1 MAKCDSPIVS
11 MAVHPAETWI
21 ITHHLDQSVCIWDY
35 NTQIWN
41 IGSSQC
47 EFELGDDMMMSF
59 DYLTNGDQLQVIT
72 GHIND
77 SSVHIWEWQSRDDFA
92 KTLVGHDGKITT
104 VHGHPDLPIIISGS
118 RDGKIC
124 WWNSVTFELEGT
136 LDYGLG
142 LVKYIACLN
151 GSRRIVIGHQDGLA
165 IIVAAPPHEPV
176 RAPGRPQSPLI
187 GLGTLY

>member
-1 MAKCDSPIVS
+1 MECE
-11 MAVHPAETWI
+11 ET
-21 ITHHLDQSVCIWDY
+21 TPQHT
-35 NTQIWN
+35 NTLLCYSKLQIWN

-47 EFELGDDMMMSF
+47 EFELDDDMMMSF

-77 SSVHIWEWQSRDDFA
+77 SVHVRDRQKEHTSTQLSIGNRYELYILLALSTQIWEWQSRDDFA

-124 WWNSVTFELEGT
+124 WWNSVTFE
-136 LDYGLG
+136 
-142 LVKYIACLN
+142 
-151 GSRRIVIGHQDGLA
+151 
-165 IIVAAPPHEPV
+165 
-176 RAPGRPQSPLI
+176 
-187 GLGTLY
+187 